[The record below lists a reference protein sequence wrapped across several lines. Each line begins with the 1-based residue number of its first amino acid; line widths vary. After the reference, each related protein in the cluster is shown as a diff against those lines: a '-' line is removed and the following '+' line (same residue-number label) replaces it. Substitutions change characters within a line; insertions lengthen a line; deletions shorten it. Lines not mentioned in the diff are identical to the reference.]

1 MAIKITVS
9 NRVKFNV
16 EGTLKDEDGKDNA
29 FKFGL
34 LCNRITAEQHRER
47 TKGDIDFVQFMV
59 EETSDWF
66 DVKDADNKPLEFSE
80 DNLRNLLNMP
90 GLAAL
95 VYFTYMRETG
105 AKQKN

>member
-16 EGTLKDEDGKDNA
+16 EGTLKDEEGKDNA

-47 TKGDIDFVQFMV
+47 TKGDINFVDFFV
-59 EETSDWF
+59 EEATDWF
-66 DVKDADNKPLEFSE
+66 DVKDADNKPLEFNE
-80 DNLRNLLNMP
+80 ANLRQLLDMP

-95 VYFTYMRETG
+95 AYFTYMRETG

>member
-1 MAIKITVS
+1 MAIKIIVS

-16 EGTLKDEDGKDNA
+16 EGTLKDDEGKDNP

-34 LCNRITAEQHRER
+34 LCNRLTAADHRER
-47 TKGDIDFVQFMV
+47 TKGDIDFAQFMV
-59 EETSDWF
+59 NETHDWF
-66 DVKDADNKPLEFSE
+66 DVKDAEGKPLEFSE
-80 DNLRNLLNMP
+80 DNLRQLLDQP

-95 VYFTYMRETG
+95 TYFTYMRETG